1 MSETLFRLT
10 MEDIHSSAINYAL
23 FSNFRI
29 RRPPFHGLRVLSE
42 MGLANVAPECV
53 GVSASCSMSYSGD
66 YAPVLSQRNQGKW
79 SAGCKIAGPHSLSEW
94 AVESWCDRPKLGYTF
109 IIPWPRIHTLIHT

>member
-1 MSETLFRLT
+1 MSVTLFRLT

-29 RRPPFHGLRVLSE
+29 RRPPFHGLRLLSE

-66 YAPVLSQRNQGKW
+66 YASVLSQRNQGKW
-79 SAGCKIAGPHSLSEW
+79 SAGCKICA
-94 AVESWCDRPKLGYTF
+94 SWT
-109 IIPWPRIHTLIHT
+109 HTL